1 MSAQAGFRWLYA
13 SVTRDLDEVRRLR
26 VDAALELPGAAEA
39 LRKHHQAGHDLLMQ
53 MGEMA

>member
-13 SVTRDLDEVRRLR
+13 SVTRNLDDLRRLR
-26 VDAALELPGAAEA
+26 VDVALDLPGAAEA
-39 LRKHHQAGHDLLMQ
+39 LRAHHQAGHDLLLQ